1 MIDAKESRDVATVD
15 TPGAFMQT
23 DMEDTV
29 HMVLEGTIA
38 ELLVKLD
45 LKLYRKYIQVK
56 KGKPVMYVQ
65 LKKALYGTLQ
75 VSLLFWKDLSGN
87 LHKWGFEVNPYD

>member
-1 MIDAKESRDVATVD
+1 
-15 TPGAFMQT
+15 MQT

-29 HMVLEGTIA
+29 HMVLEGKMA
-38 ELLVKLD
+38 ELLVKID
-45 LKLYRKYIQVK
+45 PKLYHKNLLIE

-75 VSLLFWKDLSGN
+75 AALLFWKKLSKK
-87 LHKWGFEVNPYD
+87 LVEWGFKINPYHWC